1 MTREEL
7 LRRRPVW
14 EAMSDLFLDTETRW
28 SVPQVARRCAES
40 GYDDEALE
48 RIFWAEVFP
57 EAIDNLLQ
65 VAGEWGMLALAEPA
79 LIKRAN
85 HGSIPWLT
93 RRAHGWMVQDSWLAA
108 RQVTAWL
115 RGLSDEER
123 QAKVT
128 ALDLL
133 GRRYFEPPESM
144 SLTAT
149 PERVKPVLA
158 VAREE
163 WVRYEPVCRALLGD
177 EEKSMPA
184 KGCSAAVRALL
195 SQSTGP

>member
-1 MTREEL
+1 MTQDEL

-28 SVPQVARRCAES
+28 SVPYVARRCAES
-40 GYDDEALE
+40 SYDDETLE

-65 VAGEWGMLALAEPA
+65 VAGEWGMLTLSEAA

-85 HGSIPWLT
+85 HGSIPWLA
-93 RRAHGWMVQDSWLAA
+93 RRAHGLMVQDRWLVT

-115 RGLSDEER
+115 RELTEEER
-123 QAKVT
+123 ATRVT

-133 GRRYFEPPESM
+133 GRRFFEEPARESGV
-144 SLTAT
+144 AT
-149 PERVKPVLA
+149 PERMNEVLS
-158 VAREE
+158 VARQE
-163 WVRYEPVCRALLGD
+163 WVRYEPLCRAMLGAD
-177 EEKSMPA
+177 EQSMPA
-184 KGCSAAVRALL
+184 DGCAAAVRKLL
-195 SQSTGP
+195 GL